1 MAILSRNRPIHLLD
15 FYLPK
20 YMEVV
25 EIKGCGGL
33 CFLFL
38 SKGGQ
43 EASGHHCS
51 KGHGRNVSSFEKKT
65 EVGTAK
71 VQLFTKADDQADQF
85 VDTLNCSTNQIIDE

>member
-1 MAILSRNRPIHLLD
+1 MAILLRNRPIHLLD

-25 EIKGCGGL
+25 EIQGCGGL

-38 SKGGQ
+38 SEGGQ

-51 KGHGRNVSSFEKKT
+51 KGHSRNVSSLEKKP
-65 EVGTAK
+65 EVEQPK
-71 VQLFTKADDQADQF
+71 CNFSRKQ
-85 VDTLNCSTNQIIDE
+85 TNKQTNL

>member
-1 MAILSRNRPIHLLD
+1 
-15 FYLPK
+15 
-20 YMEVV
+20 MEVV